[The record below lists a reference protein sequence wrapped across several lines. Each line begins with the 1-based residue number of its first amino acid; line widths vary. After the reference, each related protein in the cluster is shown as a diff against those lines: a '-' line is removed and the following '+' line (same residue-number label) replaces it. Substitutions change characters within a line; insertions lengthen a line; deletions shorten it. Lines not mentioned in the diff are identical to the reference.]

1 MKHFLLLLALIPAG
15 LFAQQQWQIGT
26 YFTCD
31 IPNHTI
37 MPKMSTNP
45 GMGLQFAYKPLPR
58 IPVMLE
64 LKGSLGSY
72 SNRTLQQ
79 TYIFDSTSSTTTNVH
94 YVSAMNRLSLGAKIH
109 LTNEY
114 HAIRPFITPQIGMA
128 YMRSRIRV
136 DDPNESQDGGCRPLK
151 HEVTQHYSGFTYGAE
166 AGVEVS
172 FEKLFKNAST
182 ENKHRLYASVTFM
195 NSFNKFEYVNVKYM
209 QDQDHMAMP
218 GSGSSGGSTTSDGRD
233 INASFVNVSTNSI
246 HEHKIA
252 ELYRTN
258 LQFWGFNIGY
268 VFNF

>member
-1 MKHFLLLLALIPAG
+1 MKQFFLLFALVPVCS
-15 LFAQQQWQIGT
+15 FAQQQWQIGT
-26 YFTCD
+26 YITCD

-58 IPVMLE
+58 IPVMFE
-64 LKGSLGSY
+64 LKGSLGTY
-72 SNRTLQQ
+72 SDKTLQQ
-79 TYIFDSTSSTTTNVH
+79 TYIFDSTSSTTTNVR
-94 YVSAMNRLSLGAKIH
+94 YSSAMNRISLGAKIH
-109 LTNEY
+109 LVNEY

-128 YMRSRIRV
+128 YMRSRIV
-136 DDPNESQDGGCRPLK
+136 IAEPGNQDDCKALERK
-151 HEVTQHYSGFTYGAE
+151 TTQRYSGFTYGAE
-166 AGVEVS
+166 AGVEIS
-172 FEKLFKNAST
+172 FEKLFKNVST

-209 QDQDHMAMP
+209 QDHDHMAMS
-218 GSGSSGGSTTSDGRD
+218 GSGSSGGTNTDDGRD